1 MNINNNCSAKFSQPN
16 FKARL
21 KENEL
26 VNQLYKYVDK
36 DDKEAFDK
44 ALRTFSHVA
53 TNDVVELRKTKEDNT
68 EVYSLVNTK
77 DDKKKLLVC
86 RMFPTAKCEDD
97 GPEEYRVEHSRLG
110 YVREALVDT
119 LKEASNKCS
128 DAFHSLFGD
137 KSDYGNRLPK
147 YFI

>member
-1 MNINNNCSAKFSQPN
+1 MNINANMAQPS

-36 DDKEAFDK
+36 NDKEAFDK

-86 RMFPTAKCEDD
+86 RMFPTVICEDD
-97 GPEEYRVEHSRLG
+97 GQEEYRREHSRFG
-110 YVREALVDT
+110 YVREALVDS

-128 DAFHSLFGD
+128 NAFYSLFGD

-147 YFI
+147 YFV